1 MGKTERP
8 GSTTSIGLSVTL
20 PCEARYLPILR
31 QLAARTAD
39 HLGYRT
45 THRDDVVRAIEQAV
59 LGVFEPGDTPYTHVE
74 LRLAANGRDMQVR
87 IRYLGASVSQDG
99 ATIIEQPSV
108 PFRPRRRAPRS
119 AAALDAHGGPGTGAG
134 RRRRRLLRADPSPP
148 RGSRVVCNPRRMR
161 LYNTL
166 TRQEEPFTPLR
177 GRTVRMYTCGLTVYA
192 RGHIGN
198 FRTFVALDVLGA
210 R

>member
-59 LGVFEPGDTPYTHVE
+59 LRVFEPGDTAYTHVE

-99 ATIIEQPSV
+99 ATIIEQLLSRPGPDGV
-108 PFRPRRRAPRS
+108 PLDRLRRSMRTVVLGR
-119 AAALDAHGGPGTGAG
+119 GPADEGA
-134 RRRRRLLRADPSPP
+134 DF
-148 RGSRVVCNPRRMR
+148 CE
-161 LYNTL
+161 L
-166 TRQEEPFTPLR
+166 TR
-177 GRTVRMYTCGLTVYA
+177 
-192 RGHIGN
+192 
-198 FRTFVALDVLGA
+198 ALPEVPG
-210 R
+210 